1 MARRARIMARR
12 RRHIPPITDDNFHEE
27 WNKFKMD
34 LDASEDDIV
43 YTFFAREQN
52 SLLFLCRI
60 WRLLVVREPPSD
72 SDGERPRRINRVVQS
87 PQHLWDVGC
96 RIYMT
101 AVPDVFR
108 TWRTGNLSRA
118 SRTAAA
124 IEVPSRPLCA
134 CRCGC
139 RKRPS
144 RRIQCPGCGQ
154 LVGPGCAPEPCW
166 NQQTGA
172 CHVCTQGNP
181 QENIGEAARAP
192 HPGAAG

>member
-1 MARRARIMARR
+1 MSLVGRGETLDDAQSNWARQRASGQSGERKGELVPDTGEVTKMARRARIMARR

-60 WRLLVVREPPSD
+60 WRLLLIREPPSD
-72 SDGERPRRINRVVQS
+72 SEYTPRRINGVVVQS
-87 PQHLWDVGC
+87 PQQLWDVGC

-108 TWRTGNLSRA
+108 AWRTEAEWRA
-118 SRTAAA
+118 DWRGYITNSY
-124 IEVPSRPLCA
+124 
-134 CRCGC
+134 
-139 RKRPS
+139 
-144 RRIQCPGCGQ
+144 
-154 LVGPGCAPEPCW
+154 
-166 NQQTGA
+166 
-172 CHVCTQGNP
+172 
-181 QENIGEAARAP
+181 
-192 HPGAAG
+192 

>member
-1 MARRARIMARR
+1 MARR

-43 YTFFAREQN
+43 YTSFAREQN

-60 WRLLVVREPPSD
+60 WRLLVIREPPSD
-72 SDGERPRRINRVVQS
+72 SDGETPRRINGVVQS

-108 TWRTGNLSRA
+108 AWRTEAKWRADWRGVLYLGYQGDDADYDHGHEEGLWLSMQPVCLCR
-118 SRTAAA
+118 RT
-124 IEVPSRPLCA
+124 PFMRS
-134 CRCGC
+134 
-139 RKRPS
+139 S
-144 RRIQCPGCGQ
+144 
-154 LVGPGCAPEPCW
+154 
-166 NQQTGA
+166 
-172 CHVCTQGNP
+172 CHVHVIWVMMLVMLC
-181 QENIGEAARAP
+181 
-192 HPGAAG
+192 

>member
-139 RKRPS
+139 RKRPG
-144 RRIQCPGCGQ
+144 RRIQCPGCGR
-154 LVGPGCAPEPCW
+154 LVGPGCAPVPCW

-172 CHVCTQGNP
+172 CHLCAEGNP
-181 QENIGEAARAP
+181 QEKFSSM
-192 HPGAAG
+192 